1 MTDLIGYVI
10 RGIPFGCVFA
20 LVAIGLVLTYKTSGV
35 FNLAFAA
42 QAFVSAAVY
51 YQLRDRGR
59 VAERPGVPRRGGRRR
74 AAARPRPRTPHLPP
88 SAHRAARSR
97 SSSPRWAC
105 WSRCPQIVNLWIG
118 SDAKYGVPTIWPNQ
132 FGIYRWGDYAI
143 DGNEAATVI
152 ATRGRRW
159 WR

>member
-51 YQLRDRGR
+51 YQLRDRTTAGR
-59 VAERPGVPRRGGRRR
+59 TSR
-74 AAARPRPRTPHLPP
+74 
-88 SAHRAARSR
+88 R
-97 SSSPRWAC
+97 SSSRWSS
-105 WSRCPQIVNLWIG
+105 SRRCSG
-118 SDAKYGVPTIWPNQ
+118 SILERFIFRHLRTAPAVAKLVASLGSAR
-132 FGIYRWGDYAI
+132 G
-143 DGNEAATVI
+143 AA
-152 ATRGRRW
+152 RRS
-159 WR
+159 